1 MSDFPNTSADASRR
15 VDALS
20 GSADAPYGRRL
31 SGISR
36 RVAIFSALVLLVSQA
51 NAQSPA
57 IPEPLTLVDA
67 MTIAR
72 QQPLL
77 QLHHRATIGLAE
89 ARVAATQVG
98 FDYRIGL
105 VLEPRTVDKGS
116 ALTSSL
122 VSDGRYGLSLTT
134 TLSDF
139 GQSESRHLVASAQL
153 ASEKAK
159 FHALQDTRHIVV
171 MEHFFLSCWRT
182 CTSMPRMRR

>member
-57 IPEPLTLVDA
+57 IPEPLTLVAA
-67 MTIAR
+67 MTSAR
-72 QQPLL
+72 EQPLL
-77 QLHHRATIGLAE
+77 QLHHRATIELAE

-105 VLEPRTVDKGS
+105 VLEPRTADKGS
-116 ALTSSL
+116 ALTS
-122 VSDGRYGLSLTT
+122 G
-134 TLSDF
+134 
-139 GQSESRHLVASAQL
+139 
-153 ASEKAK
+153 
-159 FHALQDTRHIVV
+159 
-171 MEHFFLSCWRT
+171 
-182 CTSMPRMRR
+182 